1 MDNLVQQ
8 TLEQHAIRRR
18 QREEERKR
26 KADENPD
33 AVQVEED
40 LSVSLE
46 SEAAQRNA
54 SSVEINSP
62 ATSRCSAYE
71 HELPAIM
78 HEISQQSFHLQR
90 ATDPL
95 SQQSFHQLSAPPRS
109 QYSGSVCVPLD
120 RLLGAGQHNLNALK
134 MYRLVEKTDKS
145 HI

>member
-1 MDNLVQQ
+1 MVNLVQQ

-33 AVQVEED
+33 GLYQFFLSMYHDSLQMPKASQLIIKRKLFEAVQVEED

-71 HELPAIM
+71 HELPAIT

-90 ATDPL
+90 ATNPP
-95 SQQSFHQLSAPPRS
+95 SQQPFHQLSAPPRS
-109 QYSGSVCVPLD
+109 QYSCL
-120 RLLGAGQHNLNALK
+120 
-134 MYRLVEKTDKS
+134 
-145 HI
+145 